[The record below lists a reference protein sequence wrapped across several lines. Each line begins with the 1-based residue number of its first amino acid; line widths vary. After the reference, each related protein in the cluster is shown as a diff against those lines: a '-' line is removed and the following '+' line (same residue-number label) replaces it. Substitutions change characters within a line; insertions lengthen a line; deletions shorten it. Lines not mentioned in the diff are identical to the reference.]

1 MHYIIEKQLY
11 TWRLTALH
19 AFKNTLKMDQ
29 GPQRP
34 LAYVDYNF
42 FVFTVLEIK
51 SERFLKDG
59 FINSFKK

>member
-1 MHYIIEKQLY
+1 
-11 TWRLTALH
+11 
-19 AFKNTLKMDQ
+19 MDQ